1 MRRVHAC
8 FAIAGV
14 ILLLT
19 SPLKTQTT
27 QSNATT
33 FASSTELVLVPTVVS
48 DKSGIH
54 IPGLQKDEFALRQDG
69 KSHPIAVFE
78 EVKTNAARLH
88 RSEGQNGTF
97 SNFESGSSDNH
108 RLNIIVLD
116 FVNTPFPDQ
125 ANARNELLKFLSEVA
140 ESGEPMCLLA
150 LTRGGLSL
158 LPRDFRSAHQAE
170 HYFLPGPVTLSLLFG
185 EATENDFCNFP
196 WNSPG

>member
-1 MRRVHAC
+1 MRRVRAC
-8 FAIAGV
+8 FAIAVV

-19 SPLKTQTT
+19 LTTVGTKTN
-27 QSNATT
+27 SVEDANVVALLC
-33 FASSTELVLVPTVVS
+33 AVCVLRGD

-54 IPGLQKDEFALRQDG
+54 MPGLQKDEFALKQDG

-97 SNFESGSSDNH
+97 SNFESGSGDNH

-140 ESGEPMCLLA
+140 YQRRPEFAS
-150 LTRGGLSL
+150 
-158 LPRDFRSAHQAE
+158 
-170 HYFLPGPVTLSLLFG
+170 
-185 EATENDFCNFP
+185 
-196 WNSPG
+196 

>member
-88 RSEGQNGTF
+88 RSKG
-97 SNFESGSSDNH
+97 
-108 RLNIIVLD
+108 
-116 FVNTPFPDQ
+116 
-125 ANARNELLKFLSEVA
+125 
-140 ESGEPMCLLA
+140 
-150 LTRGGLSL
+150 
-158 LPRDFRSAHQAE
+158 
-170 HYFLPGPVTLSLLFG
+170 
-185 EATENDFCNFP
+185 
-196 WNSPG
+196 